1 LGYALGLASA
11 DLSAKVFWNKVQ
23 FLGAVIAPVAW
34 LNYALRYAGHE
45 KWLTRRRVVLLGLV
59 PFITLLF
66 AFTNEAHGLLWS
78 QVTLNTDAPFLVLK
92 ETFGAW
98 FWFFVVYAYA
108 LVLIGVFLLVQLVVR
123 SRHLYRWQ
131 GSALLLGACVP
142 WSASIL
148 DVFGLNPFPHFRPT
162 SLAFVVTSLTVAWN
176 LDRLQ
181 KEDIVPVARGT
192 VVESMSD
199 GVIVLDKQNRIID
212 LNPAAQNLFQGAV
225 SEIIGQPVKQVWHEW
240 PSEMALSRDEIEKGK
255 EIAPGEAGDRRAY
268 DVRTSPLT
276 DWRGHVAGR
285 VVVLRDITERKQ
297 AEEQIRASLEEKD
310 VLLKE
315 VHHRVKNNLQIV
327 SSLLNLQSRS
337 VADGAT
343 LEMFRDSQARV
354 KSIALIH
361 EKLYQSPDLAR
372 IDFAGYARDLVAHLF
387 QSYQIHPGVIRLRI
401 DVADVS
407 PGLDTAIPCGL
418 IINELVSNA
427 LKHAFPEDREGEIY
441 VGLHLEDDQTV
452 LTVSDD
458 GIGLPVALDFLDTES
473 LGLQLVVT
481 LVKQLEGSIELDD
494 GKGTAFKIAFTE
506 PLREERS

>member
-1 LGYALGLASA
+1 
-11 DLSAKVFWNKVQ
+11 
-23 FLGAVIAPVAW
+23 
-34 LNYALRYAGHE
+34 
-45 KWLTRRRVVLLGLV
+45 
-59 PFITLLF
+59 
-66 AFTNEAHGLLWS
+66 
-78 QVTLNTDAPFLVLK
+78 
-92 ETFGAW
+92 
-98 FWFFVVYAYA
+98 
-108 LVLIGVFLLVQLVVR
+108 
-123 SRHLYRWQ
+123 
-131 GSALLLGACVP
+131 
-142 WSASIL
+142 
-148 DVFGLNPFPHFRPT
+148 
-162 SLAFVVTSLTVAWN
+162 
-176 LDRLQ
+176 
-181 KEDIVPVARGT
+181 
-192 VVESMSD
+192 
-199 GVIVLDKQNRIID
+199 
-212 LNPAAQNLFQGAV
+212 
-225 SEIIGQPVKQVWHEW
+225 
-240 PSEMALSRDEIEKGK
+240 
-255 EIAPGEAGDRRAY
+255 
-268 DVRTSPLT
+268 
-276 DWRGHVAGR
+276 
-285 VVVLRDITERKQ
+285 
-297 AEEQIRASLEEKD
+297 
-310 VLLKE
+310 
-315 VHHRVKNNLQIV
+315 
-327 SSLLNLQSRS
+327 
-337 VADGAT
+337 
-343 LEMFRDSQARV
+343 MFRDSQARV